1 MIYDS
6 FSSLL
11 SLSLSLSLPSSLTHP
26 HRLFRKMLYGENNK
40 SAAAAAASSK
50 KQKKK
55 HNFKPSDGYIEK
67 YDFRGQP
74 TVVVNEFEPEVF
86 KQLVEYTHTGS
97 VMLQARTLLGLM
109 NAADHYGIEDLKQA
123 CIRFMEHCVTID
135 TVCCLL
141 TSAEKYIQYKSTKIL
156 VQKMFEFVDQNAE
169 TILSLGAFAT
179 LPQHVVRIVL
189 GRDDLQA
196 SETTKFEA
204 AIRWSYRYCDEHSD
218 VSLKEAF
225 EPFADVIDYRMIPAK
240 ILMQRVKP
248 VLVVDDS
255 VILTA
260 LAFQADPKSIEHLR
274 PTSMSFS
281 NMKSR
286 RTTSPSGPE
295 GAGRKEFR
303 RVQSSGLP
311 LNTMMNPVALKVS
324 HGGRVRAVTPTPDSR
339 SIRGSSMPIYANDAM
354 KRVRSQDAIDFLSV
368 SDKDATTQHPHQ
380 VKGHHPHPH
389 QLPHHMIHVAGG
401 GGILYGG
408 PGRDRMDSHNSHVSL
423 LSSPPLS
430 PASPSTESYQEST
443 ISTFSGSSLERENYH
458 NLTRHSSSPDES
470 DATIT
475 PQASINGGQ
484 RKLAYNPQALDTV
497 VTLSSTNAVEV

>member
-1 MIYDS
+1 
-6 FSSLL
+6 
-11 SLSLSLSLPSSLTHP
+11 
-26 HRLFRKMLYGENNK
+26 MLYGENN

-74 TVVVNEFEPEVF
+74 TVIVKEFEPEVF

-123 CIRFMEHCVTID
+123 CIRFMEHCVNID
-135 TVCCLL
+135 TVCSLL
-141 TSAEKYIQYKSTKIL
+141 SSAEKYIQYKSTKIL

-169 TILSLGAFAT
+169 TILSLGAFST

-196 SETTKFEA
+196 SETMKFEA
-204 AIRWSYRYCDEHSD
+204 AIRWSYRYCDEHAD

-240 ILMQRVKP
+240 HLMQRVKP
-248 VLVVDDS
+248 TLVVDDS

-260 LAFQADPKSIEHLR
+260 LAYQADPKSIEHLR

-281 NMKSR
+281 NMKTR
-286 RTTSPSGPE
+286 RTTSPCGPD
-295 GAGRKEFR
+295 GGKREFR
-303 RVQSSGLP
+303 RVQSSGIP
-311 LNTMMNPVALKVS
+311 LNMMMNPIALKVS
-324 HGGRVRAVTPTPDSR
+324 HGGRVRAVTPTPDGR
-339 SIRGSSMPIYANDAM
+339 SIRGSSMPIYVNDAM
-354 KRVRSQDAIDFLSV
+354 KRVRSQDAIDFLS
-368 SDKDATTQHPHQ
+368 DKD
-380 VKGHHPHPH
+380 VHHPTKGP
-389 QLPHHMIHVAGG
+389 PHHMMHVTGV
-401 GGILYGG
+401 Y
-408 PGRDRMDSHNSHVSL
+408 GRDRMDSHNSHVSL

-443 ISTFSGSSLERENYH
+443 VSTFSGSSLERENYH

-470 DATIT
+470 DATT
-475 PQASINGGQ
+475 PQASINGQ

>member
-1 MIYDS
+1 
-6 FSSLL
+6 
-11 SLSLSLSLPSSLTHP
+11 
-26 HRLFRKMLYGENNK
+26 MLYGENIK
-40 SAAAAAASSK
+40 SAAAAASSK

-74 TVVVNEFEPEVF
+74 TVIVKEFEPDVF

-135 TVCCLL
+135 TVCSLL
-141 TSAEKYIQYKSTKIL
+141 SSAEKYIQYKSTKIL

-169 TILSLGAFAT
+169 TILSLGVFAS

-196 SETTKFEA
+196 LETTKFEA
-204 AIRWSYRYCDEHSD
+204 ALRWCYRFCDEHPE

-225 EPFADVIDYRMIPAK
+225 EPFADVIDYYMIPAK
-240 ILMQRVKP
+240 LLMQRVKAAQ
-248 VLVVDDS
+248 VVDDS

-260 LAFQADPKSIEHLR
+260 LAYQADPKSIEHLR

-281 NMKSR
+281 SSNIKTR
-286 RTTSPSGPE
+286 RATSPCGPD
-295 GAGRKEFR
+295 AFKNEFR
-303 RVQSSGLP
+303 RVQSSGIP
-311 LNTMMNPVALKVS
+311 LNTVNPMAIRVS
-324 HGGRVRAVTPTPDSR
+324 HGGRVRAVTPTPDNR
-339 SIRGSSMPIYANDAM
+339 AIRGSSMPLYAHDAM
-354 KRVRSQDAIDFLSV
+354 KRVRSQDALDDYLRE
-368 SDKDATTQHPHQ
+368 KDR
-380 VKGHHPHPH
+380 HHHNPIRAHH
-389 QLPHHMIHVAGG
+389 HSQLHGVGG
-401 GGILYGG
+401 Y
-408 PGRDRMDSHNSHVSL
+408 GRDRLDSHNSHGSL

-443 ISTFSGSSLERENYH
+443 ISTFSGSSLERDNYP
-458 NLTRHSSSPDES
+458 NNILGRHSSSPDGS
-470 DATIT
+470 DCTT
-475 PQASINGGQ
+475 PQASINGQ
-484 RKLAYNPQALDTV
+484 RKLMYNPEALDTV

>member
-1 MIYDS
+1 
-6 FSSLL
+6 
-11 SLSLSLSLPSSLTHP
+11 
-26 HRLFRKMLYGENNK
+26 MLYGESSK
-40 SAAAAAASSK
+40 SAAAATASSK

-74 TVVVNEFEPEVF
+74 TVVVKEFEPEVF

-135 TVCCLL
+135 TVCSLL
-141 TSAEKYIQYKSTKIL
+141 SSAEKYIQYKSTKIL

-169 TILSLGAFAT
+169 TILSLGAFST

-189 GRDDLQA
+189 GREDLQA
-196 SETTKFEA
+196 LETTKFEA
-204 AIRWSYRYCDEHSD
+204 ALRWCYRHCDEHVD

-225 EPFADVIDYRMIPAK
+225 EPFADVIDYYKIPAK
-240 ILMQRVKP
+240 ILMQRVK
-248 VLVVDDS
+248 LAQVVDDS

-260 LAFQADPKSIEHLR
+260 LAFQADPKSIEHLG
-274 PTSMSFS
+274 PSSMSFS
-281 NMKSR
+281 SNAKPR
-286 RTTSPSGPE
+286 RTTSPCGPDDF
-295 GAGRKEFR
+295 RKEFR

-311 LNTMMNPVALKVS
+311 LNAMVNPVALRVS
-324 HGGRVRAVTPTPDSR
+324 HGGRVRAVTPTPDNR
-339 SIRGSSMPIYANDAM
+339 AIRGGSMPLYANDAL
-354 KRVRSQDAIDFLSV
+354 KRVRSQDALDDFYTE
-368 SDKDATTQHPHQ
+368 KDHPI
-380 VKGHHPHPH
+380 KAHHHS
-389 QLPHHMIHVAGG
+389 QG
-401 GGILYGG
+401 Y
-408 PGRDRMDSHNSHVSL
+408 GRDRIDSHHSHGSL

-458 NLTRHSSSPDES
+458 NMARHSSSPD
-470 DATIT
+470 DTT
-475 PQASINGGQ
+475 PQASLNGQ
-484 RKLAYNPQALDTV
+484 RKLTYNPQALDAM
-497 VTLSSTNAVEV
+497 VTMSSTNAVEV

>member
-1 MIYDS
+1 
-6 FSSLL
+6 
-11 SLSLSLSLPSSLTHP
+11 
-26 HRLFRKMLYGENNK
+26 MLYGENNK
-40 SAAAAAASSK
+40 TAAAAAASSK

-86 KQLVEYTHTGS
+86 KQLIEYTHTGS

-123 CIRFMEHCVTID
+123 CIRFMEHCVNID
-135 TVCCLL
+135 TVCSLL
-141 TSAEKYIQYKSTKIL
+141 SSAEKYIQYKSTKIL

-225 EPFADVIDYRMIPAK
+225 EPFADVIDYRLIPAK

-248 VLVVDDS
+248 SLVVDDS

-281 NMKSR
+281 NMKTR
-286 RTTSPSGPE
+286 RTTSPCGPD
-295 GAGRKEFR
+295 GSKKEFR
-303 RVQSSGLP
+303 RVQSSGIP
-311 LNTMMNPVALKVS
+311 LNTMMNPMALKVS
-324 HGGRVRAVTPTPDSR
+324 HGGRVRAVTPTPDGR

-354 KRVRSQDAIDFLSV
+354 KRVRSQDAIDFLRV
-368 SDKDATTQHPHQ
+368 SDKDAAAP
-380 VKGHHPHPH
+380 HHPHPAKGHQHH

-401 GGILYGG
+401 GGIGEGGILYGGG
-408 PGRDRMDSHNSHVSL
+408 PGRERMDSHNSHISL

-430 PASPSTESYQEST
+430 PASPSTESYQESM

-475 PQASINGGQ
+475 PQASINDQQ
-484 RKLAYNPQALDTV
+484 RQQLAYNPQTLDTV

>member
-1 MIYDS
+1 MNH
-6 FSSLL
+6 
-11 SLSLSLSLPSSLTHP
+11 THTHTH
-26 HRLFRKMLYGENNK
+26 HRSFRKMLYGENSK

-67 YDFRGQP
+67 FDFRGQP
-74 TVVVNEFEPEVF
+74 TVVVKEFEPEVF

-109 NAADHYGIEDLKQA
+109 NAADHYGIEELKLA

-135 TVCCLL
+135 TVCSLL
-141 TSAEKYIQYKSTKIL
+141 SSAEKYIQYKSTKIL

-169 TILSLGAFAT
+169 TILCLGAFST

-189 GRDDLQA
+189 GREDLHA

-204 AIRWSYRYCDEHSD
+204 ALRWCYRYCDEHPD

-225 EPFADVIDYRMIPAK
+225 EPFADVIDYYMIPAK
-240 ILMQRVKP
+240 LLMQRVK
-248 VLVVDDS
+248 LSQVVDDS

-260 LAFQADPKSIEHLR
+260 LAYQADPKSIEHLR

-281 NMKSR
+281 SNVKTR
-286 RTTSPSGPE
+286 RTTSPCPPD
-295 GAGRKEFR
+295 AFRKEFR
-303 RVQSSGLP
+303 RVQSSGIP
-311 LNTMMNPVALKVS
+311 LNAAVNPVALRVS

-339 SIRGSSMPIYANDAM
+339 SIRGSSMPLYVNDAL
-354 KRVRSQDAIDFLSV
+354 KRVRSQDALDDFLRE
-368 SDKDATTQHPHQ
+368 KD
-380 VKGHHPHPH
+380 HHPIKA
-389 QLPHHMIHVAGG
+389 HHHSQG
-401 GGILYGG
+401 Y
-408 PGRDRMDSHNSHVSL
+408 GRDRIDSHHSHGSL

-443 ISTFSGSSLERENYH
+443 VSTFSGSSLERENYR
-458 NLTRHSSSPDES
+458 NMARHSSSPDES
-470 DATIT
+470 DVTT
-475 PQASINGGQ
+475 PQTSLNGQ
-484 RKLAYNPQALDTV
+484 RKLAYNPHALDAV
-497 VTLSSTNAVEV
+497 VTMSSTNAVEV

>member
-1 MIYDS
+1 
-6 FSSLL
+6 
-11 SLSLSLSLPSSLTHP
+11 
-26 HRLFRKMLYGENNK
+26 MLYGENNK

-55 HNFKPSDGYIEK
+55 QHNFKPSDGYIEK

-74 TVVVNEFEPEVF
+74 TVVVNEFEPNVF

-135 TVCCLL
+135 TVCSLL
-141 TSAEKYIQYKSTKIL
+141 SSAEKYIQYKSTKIL

-204 AIRWSYRYCDEHSD
+204 ALRWSYRYCDEHSD

-225 EPFADVIDYRMIPAK
+225 EPFAEVIDYHMIPAK
-240 ILMQRVKP
+240 VLMQRVKP
-248 VLVVDDS
+248 ALVVDDS

-281 NMKSR
+281 NLKTR
-286 RTTSPSGPE
+286 RTTSPCGPDSGK
-295 GAGRKEFR
+295 KEFR
-303 RVQSSGLP
+303 RVQSSGMP
-311 LNTMMNPVALKVS
+311 LNTMVNPMALKVS

-339 SIRGSSMPIYANDAM
+339 SIRGSSMPIYVNDAM

-368 SDKDATTQHPHQ
+368 SDKDAAAQHHHP
-380 VKGHHPHPH
+380 VKGQHH
-389 QLPHHMIHVAGG
+389 QHHMIHVAGG
-401 GGILYGG
+401 GGGVYGG
-408 PGRDRMDSHNSHVSL
+408 PGRDRMDSHNSHMSL

-458 NLTRHSSSPDES
+458 ILTRHSSSPDES

-475 PQASINGGQ
+475 TPQASINGQ